1 MKFLMTTKNS
11 IMKYKLV
18 VIILVTLLIFQ
29 GCGEGNSVFDP
40 DFELPGNRPIV
51 TNITPD
57 PEYLAGVDSVIVTGE
72 NFSDNDPLYAG
83 ADSVE
88 LLKRTAKLVG
98 DKGFVL
104 INADCTVIIDKP
116 NISQVKS
123 SMENVLSTAAGG
135 LVTVCG
141 KRTEGIGAL
150 GRGEGAVALAVALL
164 GIK

>member
-1 MKFLMTTKNS
+1 MTHA
-11 IMKYKLV
+11 
-18 VIILVTLLIFQ
+18 IIDAML
-29 GCGEGNSVFDP
+29 SA
-40 DFELPGNRPIV
+40 
-51 TNITPD
+51 
-57 PEYLAGVDSVIVTGE
+57 AGLGDIGE
-72 NFSDNDPLYAG
+72 NFSDDNPLYAG

-88 LLKRTAKLVG
+88 LLKRTAKIVG
-98 DKGFVL
+98 DKGFIL

>member
-1 MKFLMTTKNS
+1 
-11 IMKYKLV
+11 
-18 VIILVTLLIFQ
+18 
-29 GCGEGNSVFDP
+29 
-40 DFELPGNRPIV
+40 
-51 TNITPD
+51 
-57 PEYLAGVDSVIVTGE
+57 
-72 NFSDNDPLYAG
+72 PLYAG

-88 LLKRTAKLVG
+88 LLKRTAKMVG
-98 DKGFVL
+98 DKGFIL

-123 SMENVLSTAAGG
+123 SMESVLSTAAGG

-164 GIK
+164 GVK